1 MDAGLVPADDALS
14 VTLDLR
20 AAVHGAVSMRLNQPD
35 QRGRRTRTR
44 STGSSSN
51 RSASRRC
58 DNWHGGL
65 SDRCH
70 RTGYPAS
77 MRKLAVLLT
86 GLLGLTLLVGCGD
99 GNNAESQPD
108 RSTVATAAPGIVPQ
122 PGMREQRP
130 APKGN
135 DSGGNLAAARK
146 EVITGSVDITA
157 GDPVGAAGRITDQ
170 VRDVGGRVDSRTEQP
185 GTGDTDPSATLT
197 VRVPAEKTDKFID
210 GLGGIGRVTRVS
222 TNRDDVTMQWEDL
235 DAKIKALQSSVDR
248 LRALIAGATNTAD
261 LIAAEGALS
270 SRQGE
275 LDSLT
280 AQKRRLDDQVALS
293 ALTIDITTENKK
305 SEAGPTNFWDG
316 IISGWHSL
324 LDWLK
329 DAIVF
334 SGKAIPWLG
343 FIVVIGAVVW
353 GIVRA
358 VRWRGRKNAGSSAP
372 EESAAPKEP
381 TAPKQP
387 TAPKESAPAPAAA
400 GTSKGA
406 ETSVGTGE
414 SGADSGPGND
424 KTEQP

>member
-1 MDAGLVPADDALS
+1 MFDKLSAVQSENVHDRQAALS
-14 VTLDLR
+14 
-20 AAVHGAVSMRLNQPD
+20 
-35 QRGRRTRTR
+35 
-44 STGSSSN
+44 
-51 RSASRRC
+51 
-58 DNWHGGL
+58 GL
-65 SDRCH
+65 AHVVYLGDRCH

-77 MRKLAVLLT
+77 MRKLAVLLA
-86 GLLGLTLLVGCGD
+86 GLLGVTLLVGCGD
-99 GNNAESQPD
+99 GHNAKSQPD
-108 RSTVATAAPGIVPQ
+108 RSTVATAAPGIVQ
-122 PGMREQRP
+122 QQGLREQSP
-130 APKGN
+130 TPKGN
-135 DSGGNLAAARK
+135 DSAATRK
-146 EVITGSVDITA
+146 EVITGSIDITA
-157 GDPVGAAGRITDQ
+157 GDPVGTAGRITDQ

-197 VRVPAEKTDKFID
+197 VRVPADKTDKFID

-222 TNRDDVTMQWEDL
+222 TNRADVTMQWEDL

-280 AQKRRLDDQVALS
+280 AQKRRLDDQVSLS

-305 SEAGPTNFWDG
+305 SEAGPSNFWDG
-316 IISGWHSL
+316 IVSGWHSL
-324 LDWLK
+324 VDWLK

-358 VRWRGRKNAGSSAP
+358 VRRPGRKNAGSSAL
-372 EESAAPKEP
+372 KEP
-381 TAPKQP
+381 TAPKGSA
-387 TAPKESAPAPAAA
+387 APNESAPEPVAA
-400 GTSKGA
+400 GTSKGT
-406 ETSVGTGE
+406 ETSAGTGE
-414 SGADSGPGND
+414 LDADSGAGND